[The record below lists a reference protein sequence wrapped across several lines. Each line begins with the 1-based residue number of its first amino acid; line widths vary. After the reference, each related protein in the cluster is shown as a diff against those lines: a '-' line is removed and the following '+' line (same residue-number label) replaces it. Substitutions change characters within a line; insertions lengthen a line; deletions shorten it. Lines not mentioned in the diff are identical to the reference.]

1 MEFAVQQE
9 RPKRKRNIGPIM
21 SLDTSL
27 DETNYD
33 AFDPPIPEEC
43 LESNIDKTPYKWTA
57 STVSSGRC
65 NAANIMPLRPR
76 PQKRVRNKKEP
87 IDIWTNFFTDDMI
100 TTVLNNTNKKIMAL
114 IEQLPE
120 EVHSND
126 KYTYLR
132 EVTKEELLA
141 FFGISYARGLLG
153 QNFLKLR
160 RLFSVDV
167 GHPIFSASM
176 SFNRLV
182 FIKAMIS
189 FDDANTRQ
197 ERWRTDRFAAFR
209 EIFEE
214 FNKCCA
220 KNMSPDD
227 YIAIDETL
235 YPTRGG
241 ILFNTYNKDKPAKY
255 GLNLRSLGS
264 SRHPYIYY
272 TVPYTGKLVEVTEGH
287 IKDTLTLVIR
297 IIEGYE
303 QHGYSLKGTNISMDC
318 YYTSIPL
325 AEWLYD
331 KNITCIGR

>member
-1 MEFAVQQE
+1 MESGEEDLGQLEDDNDGDSSPDSKYNDNDNLVSIATNVSIHGVDQDAERVEFVVQEE
-9 RPKRKRNIGPIM
+9 RPKRNRNIGPIM
-21 SLDTSL
+21 SLHTSL

-33 AFDPPIPEEC
+33 AFDRPIPKEC
-43 LESNIDKTPYKWTA
+43 LESNIDKTPYKWTT
-57 STVSSGRC
+57 SIVSSGRC

-76 PQKRVRNKKEP
+76 PQKRVLNKKEP
-87 IDIWTNFFTDDMI
+87 IDISTNIFTDDMI

-120 EVHSND
+120 EVRSND
-126 KYTYLR
+126 KCTYLR

-214 FNKCCA
+214 FNKCCT

-235 YPTRGG
+235 YPTRSG
-241 ILFNTYNKDKPAKY
+241 ISFKTYNKDKPTKY
-255 GLNLRSLGS
+255 GLNFRSLGS
-264 SRHPYIYY
+264 SRRPDIY
-272 TVPYTGKLVEVTEGH
+272 
-287 IKDTLTLVIR
+287 
-297 IIEGYE
+297 
-303 QHGYSLKGTNISMDC
+303 
-318 YYTSIPL
+318 
-325 AEWLYD
+325 
-331 KNITCIGR
+331 